1 MALMHESS
9 MDGRQGVGSRP
20 ERARC
25 RQVAWSSGTGRMLR
39 YAATFIGLCACAA
52 VSARPAPSKSAQCR
66 ADATVLDVSRSS
78 GTEWYGLYLLG
89 KKAGWLETRV
99 AVEEQGGRR
108 VLVARQVMVVEVNVG
123 QRSVRREQSETKV
136 FEARKGGKLLS
147 LLSVRKGDGGD
158 RSLSVA
164 CAGSTCKAVSTAEDG
179 SRVVEIPRPAETAEQ
194 ADAAR
199 LAAASCSTVKGFQ
212 LSSEDLRARPM
223 TDRYA
228 GRTTLGGGG
237 VTVPVAVVEEFEDGD
252 RAAAKVFVAD
262 DGRIL
267 EIRYGDALVARP
279 EPEEVARRTDAV
291 DLFNLARVP
300 LPQALPRDVPMSIVY
315 TVQGLPRTFQVDDA
329 RQQYLS
335 GTAGAAGG
343 GGETTLTVKALLP
356 RAVTSGDGP
365 RGRPEPQGDEDQRS
379 TVDIDW
385 DHPSIVQLAERT
397 VKGTSGTWAASK
409 KLSKEVYRRLEKVY
423 GQSRDRASEILR
435 ASKGD
440 CTEHTRLFVAL
451 ARASGIRAREVKGLV
466 YATYDQGGP
475 GLYWHAWPEV
485 KVGTEWVP
493 MDPTFDQEVADATHI
508 ALARGTKVDAALLL
522 GALRVTR
529 VEPRAP

>member
-1 MALMHESS
+1 
-9 MDGRQGVGSRP
+9 
-20 ERARC
+20 
-25 RQVAWSSGTGRMLR
+25 MLR
-39 YAATFIGLCACAA
+39 YAVAVIGLCACEAVPAKPAA
-52 VSARPAPSKSAQCR
+52 PKAPQCR
-66 ADATVLDVSRSS
+66 ADATILNVSRSS

-89 KKAGWLETRV
+89 KKAGWLESRV
-99 AVEEQGGRR
+99 GVEEQGGRK

-123 QRSVRREQSETKV
+123 NRSVRREQAETKV
-136 FEARKGGKLLS
+136 FEARRGGKLLS
-147 LLSVRKGDGGD
+147 LRSVRKGDGGD
-158 RSLSVA
+158 RTLSVD
-164 CAGSTCKAVSTAEDG
+164 CTGSTCKAVSTAEDG
-179 SRVVEIPRPAETAEQ
+179 SRVVEIPRPDETAEQ

-237 VTVPVAVVEEFEDGD
+237 VTVPVAIVEELEDGD

-262 DGRIL
+262 DGRIV
-267 EIRYGDALVARP
+267 EIRYGDALVAKP
-279 EPEEVARRTDAV
+279 EPEDVAKRTDAV

-300 LPQALPRDVPMSIVY
+300 LPRALPRDVPMTIVY
-315 TVQGLPRTFQVDDA
+315 TVQGLPKSFQVDDA
-329 RQQYLS
+329 RQKYVS
-335 GTAGAAGG
+335 GNA

-356 RAVTSGDGP
+356 HAAASPDAP
-365 RGRPEPQGDEDQRS
+365 RGRPEPRGDDDQRA
-379 TVDIDW
+379 TVEIDW
-385 DHPSIVQLAERT
+385 DHPSIVELAERT

-409 KLSKEVYRRLEKVY
+409 KISKEVHGRLEKVY

-451 ARASGIRAREVKGLV
+451 ARAAGIRAREVKGLV
-466 YATYDQGGP
+466 FATYDQGGP

-485 KVGTEWVP
+485 KVGAEWIA
-493 MDPTFDQEVADATHI
+493 MDPTFDQDVADATHI
-508 ALARGTKVDAALLL
+508 ALARGAKVDAALLL

-529 VEPRAP
+529 AEPRAP